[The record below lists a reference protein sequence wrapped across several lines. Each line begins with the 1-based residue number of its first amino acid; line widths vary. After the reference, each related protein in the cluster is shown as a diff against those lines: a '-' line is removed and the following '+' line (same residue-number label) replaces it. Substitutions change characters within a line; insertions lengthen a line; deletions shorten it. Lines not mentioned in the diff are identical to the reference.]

1 MDRSGRIGIIADDMT
16 GALMVA
22 AYYETAG
29 IRAMV
34 VTEIDAIRD
43 CADETI
49 IIWAGRTRLIDPVE
63 ACRQADRAAA
73 AFDAVGCDQVIYKV
87 CANFDSTE
95 QGNIGPIADILN
107 VRYKPE
113 NLLFCP
119 GFPKFNATVHQGYL
133 FYRSRLVSESVKRYD
148 PATPMSDPDMVRF
161 IGKQTQQPIGLLPH
175 SVLLQGAEAAQA
187 HLDTLAKQGI
197 RYCIVDASDNGD
209 VEIAA
214 RLAARQ
220 PTFVSSDATL
230 IQLGLDRFASN
241 PPATV
246 GAPPPTGGTA
256 AVLVGTVGPIADA
269 QIAEFARHYPVLT
282 LDLLSDGSVEDMVER
297 AMAWAEPYHSHQP
310 YLISTAV
317 NDARVKE
324 IQSELGIRGAG
335 EKAELLMSE
344 LAAAIVARGV
354 DRLIVVGGET
364 SGGVTTRL
372 GLRRLRAHP
381 DNGISTGFCYSEG
394 SERTAFFFKS
404 GKVGTE
410 TVLLDA
416 LSVL

>member
-34 VTEIDAIRD
+34 VTEIDAIKD
-43 CADETI
+43 CGGETI

-63 ACRQADRAAA
+63 ACRQADHAAA
-73 AFDAVGCDQVIYKV
+73 AFDAIGCDQVVYKV
-87 CANFDSTE
+87 CASFDSTE
-95 QGNIGPIADILN
+95 QGNIGPVADILYK
-107 VRYKPE
+107 RYKPDS
-113 NLLFCP
+113 LLFCP

-161 IGKQTQQPIGLLPH
+161 IGKQTHQPIGLLPH
-175 SVLLQGAEAAQA
+175 SVLLQGIEAAQT
-187 HLDTLAKQGI
+187 HLDALAKQGT
-197 RYCIVDASDNGD
+197 RYCVVDASDNGD

-230 IQLGLDRFASN
+230 IQLGLDRFAPN
-241 PPATV
+241 PPIV
-246 GAPPPTGGTA
+246 VDPPAPTGGTA

-269 QIAEFARHYPVLT
+269 QIADFARHSPVLT
-282 LDLLSDGSVEDMVER
+282 LDLLTDGSVEDMVDR
-297 AMAWAEPYHSHQP
+297 AMTWANPYHGHQP

-317 NDARVKE
+317 SDARVKE
-324 IQSELGIRGAG
+324 IQSELGKRGSS

-344 LAAAIVARGV
+344 LAVAIVARGV

-364 SGGVTTRL
+364 SGGVIARL

-381 DNGISTGFCYSEG
+381 DNGIGTGFCYSEG
-394 SERTAFFFKS
+394 SEGIAFFFKS

-410 TVLLDA
+410 TVIRDA
-416 LSVL
+416 LRLM

>member
-87 CANFDSTE
+87 CASFDSTE

-148 PATPMSDPDMVRF
+148 PATPTWCGLSESRRSNLSACPIPFCYRGQRPPRHISIPWRNRESAIASSTQATMGMWKLQHDWPRASPHLSVRM
-161 IGKQTQQPIGLLPH
+161 PPL
-175 SVLLQGAEAAQA
+175 
-187 HLDTLAKQGI
+187 
-197 RYCIVDASDNGD
+197 
-209 VEIAA
+209 
-214 RLAARQ
+214 
-220 PTFVSSDATL
+220 SSS
-230 IQLGLDRFASN
+230 G
-241 PPATV
+241 
-246 GAPPPTGGTA
+246 
-256 AVLVGTVGPIADA
+256 
-269 QIAEFARHYPVLT
+269 
-282 LDLLSDGSVEDMVER
+282 
-297 AMAWAEPYHSHQP
+297 
-310 YLISTAV
+310 
-317 NDARVKE
+317 
-324 IQSELGIRGAG
+324 
-335 EKAELLMSE
+335 
-344 LAAAIVARGV
+344 
-354 DRLIVVGGET
+354 LIVLPPILPPRSVRLPNRRHGG
-364 SGGVTTRL
+364 GP
-372 GLRRLRAHP
+372 RRHGWPHRRCA
-381 DNGISTGFCYSEG
+381 N
-394 SERTAFFFKS
+394 
-404 GKVGTE
+404 
-410 TVLLDA
+410 
-416 LSVL
+416 